1 MGRFFVVLYP
11 TRYPYDTGREVEWG
25 VMWANRHLGGRPNL
39 LRQGERKDAL
49 STAVMVIRRL

>member
-1 MGRFFVVLYP
+1 VVLYP
-11 TRYPYDTGREVEWG
+11 SRYPYDTGREVEWG